1 MTDEAPT
8 VDLSTLDR
16 LRELQLEHEPS
27 LVAELVGEFLTRAP
41 QRIERMRAALE
52 ARDMAALEFESHGLA
67 GSCGVLG
74 VIRMRI
80 CCLELE
86 ELARRGA
93 LAQAPAALDEVIRC
107 LEDARPILTDA
118 AGRG

>member
-1 MTDEAPT
+1 MTDEVPT
-8 VDLSTLDR
+8 VDIPTLDR
-16 LRELQLEHEPS
+16 LRALQREHEPS
-27 LVAELVGEFLTRAP
+27 LVAELVGEFLARAP
-41 QRIERMRAALE
+41 QRIALMRAALE
-52 ARDMAALEFESHGLA
+52 AGDTAALEFESHGLA

-93 LAQAPAALDEVIRC
+93 LALAPAALDQVIRS
-107 LEDARPILTDA
+107 LEEATPILNDA
-118 AGRG
+118 ARRG